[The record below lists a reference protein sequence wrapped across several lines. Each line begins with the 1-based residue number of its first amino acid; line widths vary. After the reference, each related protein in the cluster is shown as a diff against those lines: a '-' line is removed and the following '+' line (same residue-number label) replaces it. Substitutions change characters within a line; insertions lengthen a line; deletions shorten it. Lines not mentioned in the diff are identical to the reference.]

1 MNTPKYGKNPP
12 LGAEQNIKE
21 DHMDDF
27 TQFQLKEYENIS
39 QAHFKTNE
47 VLARSIATSY

>member
-1 MNTPKYGKNPP
+1 MPDDETK
-12 LGAEQNIKE
+12 
-21 DHMDDF
+21 MDAF

-47 VLARSIATSY
+47 VLATFYVSGGPNPLN